1 MLAGMVSSVV
11 RLIVA
16 TAVAAALSSPAAAQ
30 TQTKAKPPP
39 AKAQPANPPAASQPM
54 PPPDPPSSPEN
65 RMKTSEQVKKG
76 SVEGAVTTPLRD
88 LNVVKVDIPDVL
100 MEALEDPYA
109 RPRNG
114 RCPTLTALIRPLND
128 VLGPDID
135 TIPGDEEGWGS
146 RGKSTALG
154 VAGDLAGGAIPVRG
168 VVRKLSGAESHD
180 RLVTAAIIA
189 GHARRAYLKGLGE
202 ARGCGPPATPSHER
216 TGLREAIAAHAA
228 EVEAREKAGL
238 KPKYPTK
245 PSAGAPKTNAGK
257 TQAAPPPPR
266 S

>member
-1 MLAGMVSSVV
+1 M
-11 RLIVA
+11 IVA
-16 TAVAAALSSPAAAQ
+16 AAVAVALSSPAAAQ
-30 TQTKAKPPP
+30 AQTKAKTPP
-39 AKAQPANPPAASQPM
+39 AKTQPAAAQATSAPL
-54 PPPDPPSSPEN
+54 PPPDPPSSPES

-76 SVEGAVTTPLRD
+76 SVEGAATTPLRD
-88 LNVVKVDIPDVL
+88 LNVVRVDIPDVL
-100 MEALEDPYA
+100 MEALEDPYE
-109 RPRNG
+109 RPRNAK
-114 RCPTLTALIRPLND
+114 CPALTALIRPLND

-154 VAGDLAGGAIPVRG
+154 VAGDIAGGAIPFRG
-168 VVRKLSGAESHD
+168 VVRKLSGAEGHD

-216 TGLREAIAAHAA
+216 TAMREAIAAHAA
-228 EVEAREKAGL
+228 EVQAREKTGL

-245 PSAGAPKTNAGK
+245 TPPAASQTSDGRP
-257 TQAAPPPPR
+257 QAVPRPPR
-266 S
+266 T